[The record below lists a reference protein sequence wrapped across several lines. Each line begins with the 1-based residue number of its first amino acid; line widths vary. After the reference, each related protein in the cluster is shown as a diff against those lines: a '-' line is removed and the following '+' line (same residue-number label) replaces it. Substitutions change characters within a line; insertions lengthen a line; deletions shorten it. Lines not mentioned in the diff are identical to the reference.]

1 MDVKEIINLLKNLKN
16 NETLVIDYKGIRKV
30 LIDNE

>member
-1 MDVKEIINLLKNLKN
+1 MDVKEIINLLKNMKN
-16 NETLVIDYKGIRKV
+16 NETLVIDYKGISKV